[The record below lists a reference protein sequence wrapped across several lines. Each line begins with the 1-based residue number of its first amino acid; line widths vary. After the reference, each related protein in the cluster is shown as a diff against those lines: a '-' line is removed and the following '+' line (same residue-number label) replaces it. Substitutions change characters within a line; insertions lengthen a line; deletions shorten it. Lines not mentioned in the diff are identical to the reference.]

1 MDRQTRRKFATTPGT
16 RDVLPPESTRLLDVQ
31 AKIRERFRLFGY
43 GEVITPA
50 LEYSEVIEE
59 PKLRDV
65 SFKLFDQDN
74 QMLLLRPEM
83 TTPIVRLV
91 AQRLRNVPP
100 PHKLSYVL
108 PVYRRANVGRGQS
121 AEIYQAGVEVVGSP
135 SPQED
140 AGTVALLVDVL
151 NTLGLEAPGD
161 FAVVLG
167 QTAFYEAYLQRAA
180 PDTAPAFLAA
190 LAAKDLVRVDA
201 LAADL
206 PDHISAGVREIPRL
220 VGPAVDGAVLEEAAK
235 FAEVAPEA
243 MEALDNLREILRH
256 LEAYGCL
263 RAVILDLGLIGRHN
277 YYTGAV
283 FEVYAAGLGF
293 TVANGGRYDN
303 LLKRFGQDLP
313 ATGFAIYL
321 ERLLSVLPEGNAFPL
336 LVLLGGGVEATKTA
350 VALRESGVP
359 TLHLPDDLTPEE
371 ATKYAESVEAGW
383 ICYPTKGGKAKLAP
397 AKLGARFEVVRVE
410 EIPEKVLGGAGAPQK
425 ATR

>member
-1 MDRQTRRKFATTPGT
+1 MDQQTPRRFATTSGT

-121 AEIYQAGVEVVGSP
+121 AEIYQAGVEVLGSP

-190 LAAKDLVRVDA
+190 LAAKDLVRVDT

-206 PDHISAGVREIPRL
+206 PDHVSGAVREIPRL
-220 VGPAVDGAVLEEAAK
+220 VGPAVDGAVLEEATK

-243 MEALDNLREILRH
+243 MEALENLREILRH
-256 LEAYGCL
+256 LDAYGCL
-263 RAVILDLGLIGRHN
+263 RSVILDLGLIGRHN

-321 ERLLSVLPEGNAFPL
+321 ERLLSVLPEEDDSPL
-336 LVLLGGGVEATKTA
+336 LVLVGGGVGGTEAA
-350 VALRESGVP
+350 VALRASGVP
-359 TLHLPDDLTPEE
+359 TLHLVEDLAPET
-371 ATKYAESVEAGW
+371 AVGYACSVEASWVG
-383 ICYPTKGGKAKLAP
+383 YPAPDGLELAP
-397 AKLGARFEVVRVE
+397 AEPGGRFELTAT
-410 EIPEKVLGGAGAPQK
+410 EKVFGRLLS
-425 ATR
+425 